1 MSIEF
6 LSDSELEDLTGYAWP
21 SKQKEVLNQHGI
33 FYIERPSD
41 GKLRVTPQHVYNP
54 IIAAENNLAADNEK
68 PDFTSVGKR

>member
-6 LSDSELEDLTGYAWP
+6 LTEEELEDLTGHKWP
-21 SKQKEVLNQHGI
+21 SKQKKVLDQHGI

-54 IIAAENNLAADNEK
+54 TASPTSDSNPEKAD
-68 PDFTSVGKR
+68 FSSLGG